1 VRPRALTLLRLIGAL
16 HDRVAEYSERPF
28 FPPNAP
34 CRGERGTPVGIFS
47 PPGAAQRKPLYT
59 QNQALTRRITHVV
72 TPELDH
78 VWHQIQGA
86 LLETVGEQTY
96 GLWLAPLRCVSL
108 DGDTLV
114 LEGPPEISAW
124 ASARLSGALASAT
137 ASVLGPAVAVSIA
150 GTASA
155 PAPPERPAQASEP
168 QLNPKYTF
176 EQFVIGPSNR
186 LSHAAAL
193 SVAEMPS
200 QAYNPLFIYGPPGL
214 GKTHLLH
221 SVGNYV
227 NTFGGGLTVRYATAE
242 EFTNAF
248 LHALGTRGLGD
259 FKAHFR
265 GVDVL
270 LIDDVQFLERKAR
283 SEEELFHTFNA
294 LYDAG
299 SQLVI
304 TCDRLPGDLG
314 DLEDRLRERF
324 AAGLVTDI
332 ERPDLATRVA
342 ILRKRAAHDG
352 VSITDEALELLAARV
367 ASNVRALEGALIR
380 LVAYGSLT
388 ARELDSDLAGD
399 VLDRLGLA
407 LNVLHAPSIATVQDA
422 TCAHFGLTREELL
435 SRSRSERVMWPRQAA
450 MYLCKELTTH
460 SLPTIARAF
469 AGRDHTTVLYACKRV
484 AAHIAAS
491 PPAYHDIEA
500 LTATLTQ
507 PS

>member
-1 VRPRALTLLRLIGAL
+1 MTA
-16 HDRVAEYSERPF
+16 
-28 FPPNAP
+28 
-34 CRGERGTPVGIFS
+34 
-47 PPGAAQRKPLYT
+47 
-59 QNQALTRRITHVV
+59 
-72 TPELDH
+72 ELDH
-78 VWHQIQGA
+78 VWQQIQGA
-86 LLETVGEQTY
+86 LLASVGERTY
-96 GLWLAPLRCVSL
+96 GLWLEPLRCVSL
-108 DGDTLV
+108 DGETLV
-114 LEGPPEISAW
+114 LDGPPEISAW
-124 ASARLSGALASAT
+124 ASERLGGALESA
-137 ASVLGPAVAVSIA
+137 ARSVLGSGVAISIA
-150 GTASA
+150 GHGTSSPPA
-155 PAPPERPAQASEP
+155 PASRPALEQR
-168 QLNPKYTF
+168 LNPKYTF

-186 LSHAAAL
+186 LAHAAAL

-227 NTFGGGLTVRYATAE
+227 NAFGGGLTVRYATAE

-248 LHALGTRGLGD
+248 LQALVARNLED

-332 ERPDLATRVA
+332 ERPDLATRIA

-352 VSITDEALELLAARV
+352 VKITDQALELLATRV
-367 ASNVRALEGALIR
+367 TTNVRALEGALIR

-388 ARELDSDLAGD
+388 GRELDDALVSD
-399 VLDRLGLA
+399 VLARLGVA
-407 LNVLHAPSIATVQDA
+407 LSSMHSPSIDAVQEA
-422 TCAHFGLTREELL
+422 TCAHFGLSRAELL
-435 SRSRSERVMWPRQAA
+435 SRSRTERVVWPRQAA

-460 SLPTIARAF
+460 SLPAIARAF
-469 AGRDHTTVLYACKRV
+469 DGRDHTTVLHACKRV
-484 AAHIAAS
+484 AAHIAVS
-491 PPAYHDIEA
+491 PPAYADIEA
-500 LTATLTQ
+500 LTATLTAER
-507 PS
+507 

>member
-1 VRPRALTLLRLIGAL
+1 MTA
-16 HDRVAEYSERPF
+16 
-28 FPPNAP
+28 
-34 CRGERGTPVGIFS
+34 
-47 PPGAAQRKPLYT
+47 
-59 QNQALTRRITHVV
+59 
-72 TPELDH
+72 ELDH
-78 VWHQIQGA
+78 VWQQIQGA
-86 LLETVGEQTY
+86 LRESVGERTY

-108 DGDTLV
+108 EGDTLTIA
-114 LEGPPEISAW
+114 GPPEVSAW
-124 ASARLSGALASAT
+124 ASQRLAGALSNAT
-137 ASVLGPAVAVSIA
+137 ASVLGPTVALAITD
-150 GTASA
+150 GT
-155 PAPPERPAQASEP
+155 PPVAPPSPPGGASHSLSP
-168 QLNPKYTF
+168 LNPKYTF

-186 LSHAAAL
+186 LAHAAAL

-227 NTFGGGLTVRYATAE
+227 TAFGGGLTVRYATAE

-248 LHALGTRGLGD
+248 LAALAARGLED
-259 FKAHFR
+259 FKERFR

-270 LIDDVQFLERKAR
+270 LIDDVQFLQRKAR

-332 ERPDLATRVA
+332 ERPDLATRLA
-342 ILRKRAAHDG
+342 ILRKRASHDG
-352 VSITDEALELLAARV
+352 VELDADAAELLAARV
-367 ASNVRALEGALIR
+367 TTNVRALEGALIR

-388 ARELDSDLAGD
+388 RRPLDQALVHD
-399 VLDRLGLA
+399 VLERLGLPLSRA
-407 LNVLHAPSIATVQDA
+407 LAPTISAIQDA
-422 TCAHFGLTREELL
+422 ACAHFGLTREELL
-435 SRSRSERVMWPRQAA
+435 SRSRAERVIWPRQAA
-450 MYLCKELTTH
+450 MYLCKELTEH
-460 SLPTIARAF
+460 SLPAIARAF

-484 AAHIAAS
+484 AAHIAVS
-491 PPAYHDIEA
+491 PPAYNDIEV
-500 LTATLTQ
+500 LTASLTRS
-507 PS
+507 P

>member
-1 VRPRALTLLRLIGAL
+1 
-16 HDRVAEYSERPF
+16 
-28 FPPNAP
+28 
-34 CRGERGTPVGIFS
+34 
-47 PPGAAQRKPLYT
+47 
-59 QNQALTRRITHVV
+59 V
-72 TPELDH
+72 TGELDH
-78 VWHQIQGA
+78 VWQQIQGA
-86 LLETVGEQTY
+86 LLQSVGPRTY
-96 GLWLAPLRCVSL
+96 GLWLEPLRCVSL

-114 LEGPPEISAW
+114 LEGPPEVSAW
-124 ASARLSGALASAT
+124 ASERLAGALASAT
-137 ASVLGPAVAVSIA
+137 ASVLGPSVAVSVTGFGA
-150 GTASA
+150 TVA
-155 PAPPERPAQASEP
+155 PAAAERGTRDPAGCA
-168 QLNPKYTF
+168 LNPRYTF

-186 LSHAAAL
+186 LAHAAAL

-221 SVGNYV
+221 SVGNYARA
-227 NTFGGGLTVRYATAE
+227 FGGGLTVRYATAE

-248 LHALGTRGLGD
+248 LTALGARNLDD

-314 DLEDRLRERF
+314 DLEERLRERF

-332 ERPDLATRVA
+332 ERPDLCTRLA
-342 ILRKRAAHDG
+342 ILRKRAAHDS
-352 VSITDEALELLAARV
+352 VRASDEALELLAARV
-367 ASNVRALEGALIR
+367 TTNVRALEGALIR

-388 ARELDSDLAGD
+388 GRELDGRLAED
-399 VLDRLGLA
+399 VLERLGLA
-407 LNVLHAPSIATVQDA
+407 LSSARAPSIESVQEA
-422 TCAHFGLTREELL
+422 TCVHFAISRAELL
-435 SRSRSERVMWPRQAA
+435 SRSRVERVLWPRQAA

-460 SLPTIARAF
+460 SLPAIARAF
-469 AGRDHTTVLYACKRV
+469 DGRDHTTVLHACKRV
-484 AAHIAAS
+484 AAHIANSQA
-491 PPAYHDIEA
+491 AYRDIEA
-500 LTATLTQ
+500 LTGALTRE
-507 PS
+507 P

>member
-1 VRPRALTLLRLIGAL
+1 LTA
-16 HDRVAEYSERPF
+16 
-28 FPPNAP
+28 
-34 CRGERGTPVGIFS
+34 
-47 PPGAAQRKPLYT
+47 
-59 QNQALTRRITHVV
+59 
-72 TPELDH
+72 ELDH
-78 VWHQIQGA
+78 VWQQIQGA
-86 LLETVGEQTY
+86 LRESVGERTY

-108 DGDTLV
+108 DGDTLTIA
-114 LEGPPEISAW
+114 GPPEVSAW
-124 ASARLSGALASAT
+124 ASQRLAGALSNAA
-137 ASVLGPAVAVSIA
+137 ASVLGPTVAVAISNGTPPAVVPSPP
-150 GTASA
+150 GTASQ
-155 PAPPERPAQASEP
+155 PLSP
-168 QLNPKYTF
+168 LNPKYTF

-186 LSHAAAL
+186 LAHAAAL

-227 NTFGGGLTVRYATAE
+227 TAFGGGLTVRYATAE

-248 LHALGTRGLGD
+248 LAALAARNLEE
-259 FKAHFR
+259 FKARFR

-270 LIDDVQFLERKAR
+270 LIDDVQFLQRKAR

-332 ERPDLATRVA
+332 ERPDLATRLA

-352 VSITDEALELLAARV
+352 VALAADAAELLAERV
-367 ASNVRALEGALIR
+367 TTNVRALEGALIR

-388 ARELDSDLAGD
+388 RRPLDQALAHD
-399 VLDRLGLA
+399 VLERLGLPLSAA
-407 LNVLHAPSIATVQDA
+407 LVPSITAIQDA
-422 TCAHFGLTREELL
+422 TCAHFALTREELL
-435 SRSRSERVMWPRQAA
+435 SRSRVERVVWPRQAA
-450 MYLCKELTTH
+450 MYLCKELTEH

-491 PPAYHDIEA
+491 PPAYNDIEA
-500 LTATLTQ
+500 LTASLTHAA
-507 PS
+507 

>member
-1 VRPRALTLLRLIGAL
+1 
-16 HDRVAEYSERPF
+16 
-28 FPPNAP
+28 
-34 CRGERGTPVGIFS
+34 
-47 PPGAAQRKPLYT
+47 
-59 QNQALTRRITHVV
+59 V
-72 TPELDH
+72 TGELDH
-78 VWHQIQGA
+78 VWQQIQGA
-86 LLETVGEQTY
+86 LLERVGERTY

-114 LEGPPEISAW
+114 LEGPPEVSAW
-124 ASARLSGALASAT
+124 ASTRLADALESA
-137 ASVLGPAVAVSIA
+137 AAAVLGAPVEVSIA
-150 GTASA
+150 GCGSA
-155 PAPPERPAQASEP
+155 PDAAPRVPRSASPAT
-168 QLNPKYTF
+168 LNPKYTF

-186 LSHAAAL
+186 LAHAAAL

-221 SVGNYV
+221 AVGNYV
-227 NTFGGGLTVRYATAE
+227 GAFGGGLTVRYATAE

-248 LHALGTRGLGD
+248 LAALARRDLD
-259 FKAHFR
+259 EFKERFR

-332 ERPDLATRVA
+332 ERPDPATRLA

-352 VSITDEALELLAARV
+352 VVVADEALALLAARV
-367 ASNVRALEGALIR
+367 TTNVRALEGALIR

-388 ARELDSDLAGD
+388 GRPLDCALAGD

-407 LNVLHAPSIATVQDA
+407 LTTPRATSIDAVQA
-422 TCAHFGLTREELL
+422 AACTHFALTLDELL
-435 SRSRSERVMWPRQAA
+435 SRSRAERVLWPRQAA
-450 MYLCKELTTH
+450 MYLCKELTTQ
-460 SLPTIARAF
+460 SLPAIGRAF
-469 AGRDHTTVLYACKRV
+469 ADRDHTTVLHACKRV
-484 AAHIAAS
+484 AAHIAVS
-491 PPAYHDIEA
+491 PPAFADIEA
-500 LTATLTQ
+500 LTATLTGTA
-507 PS
+507 

>member
-1 VRPRALTLLRLIGAL
+1 M
-16 HDRVAEYSERPF
+16 
-28 FPPNAP
+28 
-34 CRGERGTPVGIFS
+34 
-47 PPGAAQRKPLYT
+47 
-59 QNQALTRRITHVV
+59 

-78 VWHQIQGA
+78 VWQQIQGA
-86 LLETVGEQTY
+86 LLETVGERTY

-108 DGDTLV
+108 DGDTLM
-114 LEGPPEISAW
+114 LAGPPEVSAW
-124 ASARLSGALASAT
+124 ASERLADALASAT

-150 GTASA
+150 GCAS
-155 PAPPERPAQASEP
+155 QAALAGEP
-168 QLNPKYTF
+168 RARDEATGASLNPRYTF

-186 LSHAAAL
+186 LAHAAAL

-227 NTFGGGLTVRYATAE
+227 NAFGGGMKVRYATAE

-248 LHALGTRGLGD
+248 LAALKARDVDD
-259 FKAHFR
+259 FKARFR
-265 GVDVL
+265 DVDVL

-283 SEEELFHTFNA
+283 TEEELFHTFNA

-332 ERPDLATRVA
+332 ERPDPATRLA
-342 ILRKRAAHDG
+342 ILGKRARHDNVV
-352 VSITDEALELLAARV
+352 VSDDALALLASRV
-367 ASNVRALEGALIR
+367 TSSVRALEGALIR
-380 LVAYGSLT
+380 LVAFGSLT
-388 ARELDSDLAGD
+388 GRELDRALAAE
-399 VLDRLGLA
+399 VLDRLGVA
-407 LNVLHAPSIATVQDA
+407 LNPMAVPTIDAVQEA
-422 TCAHFGLTREELL
+422 TCAHFGLSLAELL
-435 SRSRSERVMWPRQAA
+435 SRSRTERIVWPRQAA
-450 MYLCKELTTH
+450 MYLCKELTPH
-460 SLPTIARAF
+460 SLPSIARAF
-469 AGRDHTTVLYACKRV
+469 DGRDHTTVLYACKRV
-484 AAHIAAS
+484 AAHMAAS
-491 PPAYHDIEA
+491 PPAFHDIEA

-507 PS
+507 QR

>member
-1 VRPRALTLLRLIGAL
+1 M
-16 HDRVAEYSERPF
+16 
-28 FPPNAP
+28 
-34 CRGERGTPVGIFS
+34 
-47 PPGAAQRKPLYT
+47 
-59 QNQALTRRITHVV
+59 

-78 VWHQIQGA
+78 VWQQIQGA
-86 LLETVGEQTY
+86 LLESVGERTY

-114 LEGPPEISAW
+114 LDGPPEVSAW
-124 ASARLSGALASAT
+124 ASQRLAGPLASAA

-150 GTASA
+150 GHGAPDA
-155 PAPPERPAQASEP
+155 PAGRSPSAATESR
-168 QLNPKYTF
+168 LNPKYTF

-186 LSHAAAL
+186 LAHAAAL

-227 NTFGGGLTVRYATAE
+227 TAFGGGLSVRYATAE

-248 LHALGTRGLGD
+248 LNALGKRNLD
-259 FKAHFR
+259 EFKARFR

-304 TCDRLPGDLG
+304 TSDRLPGDLG

-342 ILRKRAAHDG
+342 VLRKRAAHDG
-352 VSITDEALELLAARV
+352 VDITDEAVELVAARV
-367 ASNVRALEGALIR
+367 TSNVRALEGVLIR

-388 ARELDSDLAGD
+388 RRPLDQALVGD
-399 VLDRLGLA
+399 VLERLGVGLGS
-407 LNVLHAPSIATVQDA
+407 LTAPSISAVQDV
-422 TCAHFGLTREELL
+422 TCAHFGITHAELL
-435 SRSRSERVMWPRQAA
+435 SRSRAERLVWPRQAA
-450 MYLCKELTTH
+450 MYLCKELTPH

-469 AGRDHTTVLYACKRV
+469 DGRDHTTVLHACKRV
-484 AAHIAAS
+484 PAHIASS
-491 PPAYHDIEA
+491 PPAYNDIEA
-500 LTATLTQ
+500 LTAALTT

>member
-1 VRPRALTLLRLIGAL
+1 MTA
-16 HDRVAEYSERPF
+16 
-28 FPPNAP
+28 
-34 CRGERGTPVGIFS
+34 
-47 PPGAAQRKPLYT
+47 
-59 QNQALTRRITHVV
+59 
-72 TPELDH
+72 ELDH
-78 VWHQIQGA
+78 VWQQIQGA
-86 LLETVGEQTY
+86 LRESVGERTY
-96 GLWLAPLRCVSL
+96 GLWLAPLHCVSL
-108 DGDTLV
+108 DGDTLTIA
-114 LEGPPEISAW
+114 GPPEVSAW
-124 ASARLSGALASAT
+124 ASQRLAGALSNAA
-137 ASVLGPAVAVSIA
+137 ASVLGPTVAVAITD
-150 GTASA
+150 GTPP
-155 PAPPERPAQASEP
+155 PAPPRPPGLASHP
-168 QLNPKYTF
+168 LSPLNPKYTF

-186 LSHAAAL
+186 LAHAAAL

-227 NTFGGGLTVRYATAE
+227 TAFGGGLTVRYATAE

-248 LHALGTRGLGD
+248 LAALAARNLED
-259 FKAHFR
+259 FKARFR

-270 LIDDVQFLERKAR
+270 LIDDVQFLQRKAR

-332 ERPDLATRVA
+332 ERPDLATRLA

-352 VSITDEALELLAARV
+352 VGLATEAAELLAERV
-367 ASNVRALEGALIR
+367 TTNVRALEGALIR

-388 ARELDSDLAGD
+388 RRPLDRELAHD
-399 VLDRLGLA
+399 VLERLGLP
-407 LNVLHAPSIATVQDA
+407 LSTVIVPSITAIQDA
-422 TCAHFGLTREELL
+422 ACAHFALTREELL
-435 SRSRSERVMWPRQAA
+435 SRSRAERVVWPRQAA
-450 MYLCKELTTH
+450 MYLCKELTDH

-484 AAHIAAS
+484 AAHIAVS
-491 PPAYHDIEA
+491 PPAYSDIEV
-500 LTATLTQ
+500 LTASLTR
-507 PS
+507 PA

>member
-1 VRPRALTLLRLIGAL
+1 
-16 HDRVAEYSERPF
+16 
-28 FPPNAP
+28 
-34 CRGERGTPVGIFS
+34 
-47 PPGAAQRKPLYT
+47 
-59 QNQALTRRITHVV
+59 V
-72 TPELDH
+72 TAELDH
-78 VWHQIQGA
+78 VWQQIQGA
-86 LLETVGEQTY
+86 LRESVGERTY

-108 DGDTLV
+108 DDDTLTIA
-114 LEGPPEISAW
+114 GPPEVSAW
-124 ASARLSGALASAT
+124 ASQRLAGALSNAA
-137 ASVLGPAVAVSIA
+137 ASVLGPSVAVAITD
-150 GTASA
+150 GTTTPNAPGPPSGASHPLA
-155 PAPPERPAQASEP
+155 P
-168 QLNPKYTF
+168 LNPKYTF

-186 LSHAAAL
+186 LAHAAAL

-227 NTFGGGLTVRYATAE
+227 TAFGGGLTVRYATAE

-248 LHALGTRGLGD
+248 LAALAARSLEE
-259 FKAHFR
+259 FKARFR

-270 LIDDVQFLERKAR
+270 LIDDVQFLQRKAR

-332 ERPDLATRVA
+332 ERPDLTTRLA
-342 ILRKRAAHDG
+342 ILRKRATHDG
-352 VSITDEALELLAARV
+352 VALAADAAELLAARV
-367 ASNVRALEGALIR
+367 TTNVRALEGALIR

-388 ARELDSDLAGD
+388 RRPLDQALAHD
-399 VLDRLGLA
+399 VLERLGLPLSAA
-407 LNVLHAPSIATVQDA
+407 LAPSINAIQDA
-422 TCAHFGLTREELL
+422 ACAHFVLTRDELL
-435 SRSRSERVMWPRQAA
+435 SRSRAERVVWPRQAA
-450 MYLCKELTTH
+450 MYLCKELTEH

-484 AAHIAAS
+484 AAHIAVS
-491 PPAYHDIEA
+491 PPAYRDIEV
-500 LTATLTQ
+500 LTASLTQ
-507 PS
+507 AA

>member
-1 VRPRALTLLRLIGAL
+1 
-16 HDRVAEYSERPF
+16 
-28 FPPNAP
+28 
-34 CRGERGTPVGIFS
+34 
-47 PPGAAQRKPLYT
+47 
-59 QNQALTRRITHVV
+59 V
-72 TPELDH
+72 TAELDH
-78 VWHQIQGA
+78 VWQQIQGA
-86 LLETVGEQTY
+86 LRESVGERTY

-108 DGDTLV
+108 DGDTLTIA
-114 LEGPPEISAW
+114 GPPEVSAW
-124 ASARLSGALASAT
+124 ASQRLGGALSNAA
-137 ASVLGPAVAVSIA
+137 ASVLGPSVAVAITD
-150 GTASA
+150 GTPP
-155 PAPPERPAQASEP
+155 PAPPSPPGGASQALSP
-168 QLNPKYTF
+168 LNAKYTF

-186 LSHAAAL
+186 LAHAAAL

-227 NTFGGGLTVRYATAE
+227 TAFGGGLTVRYATAE

-248 LHALGTRGLGD
+248 LAALAARNLEE
-259 FKAHFR
+259 FKARFR

-270 LIDDVQFLERKAR
+270 LIDDVQFLQRKAR

-324 AAGLVTDI
+324 ASGLVTDI
-332 ERPDLATRVA
+332 ERPDLATRLA

-352 VSITDEALELLAARV
+352 VALAADAAELLAERV
-367 ASNVRALEGALIR
+367 TTNVRALEGALIR

-388 ARELDSDLAGD
+388 RRPLDHALAHD
-399 VLDRLGLA
+399 VLERLGLPLSAA
-407 LNVLHAPSIATVQDA
+407 LAPTISAIQDA
-422 TCAHFGLTREELL
+422 ACAHFDLTREELL
-435 SRSRSERVMWPRQAA
+435 SRSRAERVVWPRQAA
-450 MYLCKELTTH
+450 MYLCKELTEH
-460 SLPTIARAF
+460 SLPAIARAF

-484 AAHIAAS
+484 AAHIAVS
-491 PPAYHDIEA
+491 PPAYNDIEA
-500 LTATLTQ
+500 LTASLTRS
-507 PS
+507 P

>member
-1 VRPRALTLLRLIGAL
+1 
-16 HDRVAEYSERPF
+16 
-28 FPPNAP
+28 
-34 CRGERGTPVGIFS
+34 
-47 PPGAAQRKPLYT
+47 
-59 QNQALTRRITHVV
+59 V

-78 VWHQIQGA
+78 VWQQIQGA
-86 LLETVGEQTY
+86 LLESVGERTY

-114 LEGPPEISAW
+114 LDGPPEVSAW
-124 ASARLSGALASAT
+124 ASQRLAGALATAA

-150 GTASA
+150 GHG
-155 PAPPERPAQASEP
+155 PAPRPPPSARTETQS
-168 QLNPKYTF
+168 QLNPRYTF

-186 LSHAAAL
+186 LAHAAAL

-227 NTFGGGLTVRYATAE
+227 TAFGGGLAVRYATAE

-248 LHALGTRGLGD
+248 LNALGTRNLEE
-259 FKAHFR
+259 FKARFR

-270 LIDDVQFLERKAR
+270 LIDDVQFLERTAR

-332 ERPDLATRVA
+332 ERPDPATRLA

-352 VSITDEALELLAARV
+352 VQVSDEALELLAARV
-367 ASNVRALEGALIR
+367 TSNVRALEGALIR

-388 ARELDSDLAGD
+388 SRALDGALAAA

-407 LNVLHAPSIATVQDA
+407 LTSLSPPSIEGVQA
-422 TCAHFGLTREELL
+422 ASCAHFGLSRDELL
-435 SRSRSERVMWPRQAA
+435 SRSRAERVLWPRQAA

-469 AGRDHTTVLYACKRV
+469 DGRDHTTVLHACKRV
-484 AAHIAAS
+484 AVHIAQS
-491 PPAYHDIEA
+491 PPAYEDIEA
-500 LTATLTQ
+500 ITATLTT
-507 PS
+507 PV